1 MKIDLTDAQVSLI
14 IDGLRA
20 LQENAA
26 YENKCTSDSE
36 IHDSNNQMADEVDDL
51 CEYLNCC
58 EEVTPE
64 VAICVKGGLVSSV
77 YANANMDVDVYDLDV
92 SDFPDEGEQ
101 EAADQKEAELDELVK
116 SPGCLVRN
124 HFYKEEHM
132 SITYDVSKQ
141 KGSSRWYPHKIET
154 PKVPAGP
161 LGDKKQ
167 ALHAAAELMG
177 VSYPEYMELRRK
189 KGCA

>member
-26 YENKCTSDSE
+26 YENKCTRDSE

-58 EEVTPE
+58 EEVAPE

-116 SPGCLVRN
+116 SPGWRAV
-124 HFYKEEHM
+124 
-132 SITYDVSKQ
+132 
-141 KGSSRWYPHKIET
+141 W
-154 PKVPAGP
+154 
-161 LGDKKQ
+161 
-167 ALHAAAELMG
+167 
-177 VSYPEYMELRRK
+177 
-189 KGCA
+189 

>member
-77 YANANMDVDVYDLDV
+77 YANANMDVIWM
-92 SDFPDEGEQ
+92 FPTSRTKGNRKRQ
-101 EAADQKEAELDELVK
+101 TRKRP
-116 SPGCLVRN
+116 SW
-124 HFYKEEHM
+124 M
-132 SITYDVSKQ
+132 S
-141 KGSSRWYPHKIET
+141 
-154 PKVPAGP
+154 
-161 LGDKKQ
+161 
-167 ALHAAAELMG
+167 
-177 VSYPEYMELRRK
+177 
-189 KGCA
+189 

>member
-26 YENKCTSDSE
+26 YENKCTNDSE

-101 EAADQKEAELDELVK
+101 EAADQKEAELDELVR
-116 SPGCLVRN
+116 SPGWRAV
-124 HFYKEEHM
+124 
-132 SITYDVSKQ
+132 
-141 KGSSRWYPHKIET
+141 W
-154 PKVPAGP
+154 
-161 LGDKKQ
+161 
-167 ALHAAAELMG
+167 
-177 VSYPEYMELRRK
+177 
-189 KGCA
+189 

>member
-58 EEVTPE
+58 EEV
-64 VAICVKGGLVSSV
+64 

-116 SPGCLVRN
+116 SPGWRAV
-124 HFYKEEHM
+124 
-132 SITYDVSKQ
+132 
-141 KGSSRWYPHKIET
+141 W
-154 PKVPAGP
+154 
-161 LGDKKQ
+161 
-167 ALHAAAELMG
+167 
-177 VSYPEYMELRRK
+177 
-189 KGCA
+189 

>member
-64 VAICVKGGLVSSV
+64 VAICVKGR
-77 YANANMDVDVYDLDV
+77 
-92 SDFPDEGEQ
+92 FGEFSLCQ
-101 EAADQKEAELDELVK
+101 CQY
-116 SPGCLVRN
+116 GCRC
-124 HFYKEEHM
+124 
-132 SITYDVSKQ
+132 I
-141 KGSSRWYPHKIET
+141 
-154 PKVPAGP
+154 
-161 LGDKKQ
+161 
-167 ALHAAAELMG
+167 
-177 VSYPEYMELRRK
+177 
-189 KGCA
+189 

>member
-26 YENKCTSDSE
+26 YENKMT
-36 IHDSNNQMADEVDDL
+36 DEVDDL

-116 SPGCLVRN
+116 SPGWRAV
-124 HFYKEEHM
+124 
-132 SITYDVSKQ
+132 
-141 KGSSRWYPHKIET
+141 W
-154 PKVPAGP
+154 
-161 LGDKKQ
+161 
-167 ALHAAAELMG
+167 
-177 VSYPEYMELRRK
+177 
-189 KGCA
+189 